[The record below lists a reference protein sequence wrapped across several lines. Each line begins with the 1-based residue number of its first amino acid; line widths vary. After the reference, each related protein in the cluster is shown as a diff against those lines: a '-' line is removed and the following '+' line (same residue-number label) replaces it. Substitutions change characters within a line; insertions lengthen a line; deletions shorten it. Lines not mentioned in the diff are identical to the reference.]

1 VKENDNKSS
10 FLTGLALSDNIN
22 KQSIE
27 LTSTIAQNSLAM
39 GLLGGA
45 SFAQALSGAR
55 YAAQAAA
62 SMGITGTIS
71 GIPTVTPSPITPTTT
86 VNVIVEGTVTSSED
100 LQKAIQDAVNN
111 AGISGNQVIFG
122 TPDRQVAI

>member
-1 VKENDNKSS
+1 
-10 FLTGLALSDNIN
+10 
-22 KQSIE
+22 
-27 LTSTIAQNSLAM
+27 M
-39 GLLGGA
+39 GLSGGA
-45 SFAQALSGAR
+45 SFAQSLSGAR
-55 YAAQAAA
+55 YAAQGAA
-62 SMGITGTIS
+62 SMGITGSIGGLPPVTDTTS
-71 GIPTVTPSPITPTTT
+71 PTNPTTT

>member
-1 VKENDNKSS
+1 
-10 FLTGLALSDNIN
+10 
-22 KQSIE
+22 
-27 LTSTIAQNSLAM
+27 M

-71 GIPTVTPSPITPTTT
+71 GLPPVTGPTSPTNPTTT
-86 VNVIVEGTVTSSED
+86 VNVVVQGTLTTEAELKQS
-100 LQKAIQDAVNN
+100 IIDAMNN
-111 AGISGNQVIFG
+111 SASSGNLQIIG
-122 TPDRQVAI
+122 PIDRLVAI